1 LKDSKHFLI
10 ISTVASETSS
20 IRDPR
25 APEGSIPIASKLGK
39 EKKEMKA
46 CYVKMKITLK
56 NKNKRNELKKEEMHF
71 LHGKEKG
78 PFEHIRLLI

>member
-1 LKDSKHFLI
+1 MKDSKHFLI

-25 APEGSIPIASKLGK
+25 APEHSIPIASKLGK
-39 EKKEMKA
+39 EKKEMKT

-56 NKNKRNELKKEEMHF
+56 DKNKRNELEKKEML

-78 PFEHIRLLI
+78 PFEYIRLLI

>member
-1 LKDSKHFLI
+1 
-10 ISTVASETSS
+10 
-20 IRDPR
+20 
-25 APEGSIPIASKLGK
+25 
-39 EKKEMKA
+39 MKA
-46 CYVKMKITLK
+46 CYVNMKITLK

>member
-1 LKDSKHFLI
+1 MKDSKHFLI

-39 EKKEMKA
+39 EKKEMTA
-46 CYVKMKITLK
+46 CYVKMKIT
-56 NKNKRNELKKEEMHF
+56 
-71 LHGKEKG
+71 
-78 PFEHIRLLI
+78 